1 MIIGLCG
8 RIGSGKSELAKVCQK
23 CGYEKLYFA
32 LPLKQL
38 CADILDTSIEELN
51 KAKRSNIEINIT
63 IGNDICEILHEETN
77 IPLDIVENI
86 CLGKL
91 IKNVRHMLQFI
102 GTDLIRAYNQDWHV
116 NKLREMINYGKDY
129 VLDDVR
135 FPNEKKMIE
144 ELGGD
149 CWYVVRPN
157 INNISNHESETSIT
171 WHDCYNKIIINDYTL
186 PYLLFKWEAFLDNY
200 GKSCRI
206 RSENFQRILEN
217 GIEDLEKNSLADM
230 MFISKHMFTYIPKEF
245 NKKDIKKVTMNEDK
259 SLFITFND
267 DSMEMIDNPL
277 AIEDLKILL

>member
-23 CGYEKLYFA
+23 YGYEKLYFA

-51 KAKRSNIEINIT
+51 KAKRSNVNIGIT
-63 IGNDICEILHEETN
+63 IGEDICEILHDETN
-77 IPLDIVENI
+77 IPIEVVKEI
-86 CLGKL
+86 CLGKE

-102 GTDLIRAYNQDWHV
+102 GTDLIRKYNSDWHV
-116 NKLREMINYGKDY
+116 NRLKEMITEGKDY
-129 VLDDVR
+129 VFDDVR

-157 INNISNHESETSIT
+157 INNVSNHESETSIT

-186 PYLLFKWEAFLDNY
+186 PYLLFKWETFLDNY
-200 GKSCRI
+200 GKSCGI
-206 RSENFQRILEN
+206 RDENFQRILEN

-230 MFISKHMFTYIPKEF
+230 MFISKAMFTYVPKEF
-245 NKKDIKKVTMNEDK
+245 NKEDIKKITMNEDK

-267 DSMEMIDNPL
+267 DSMEIIDNPL
-277 AIEDLKILL
+277 IIEDLKILL

>member
-23 CGYEKLYFA
+23 YVNEKVYFA

-51 KAKRSNIEINIT
+51 KAKRSNVNIGIT
-63 IGNDICEILHEETN
+63 IGEDICEILHDETN
-77 IPLDIVENI
+77 IPIEVVKEI
-86 CLGKL
+86 CLGKE

-102 GTDLIRAYNQDWHV
+102 GTDLIRKYNSDWHV
-116 NKLREMINYGKDY
+116 NRLKEMITEGKDY
-129 VLDDVR
+129 VFDDVR

-157 INNISNHESETSIT
+157 INNVSNHESETSIT

-186 PYLLFKWEAFLDNY
+186 PYLLFKWETFLDNY
-200 GKSCRI
+200 GKSCGI
-206 RSENFQRILEN
+206 RDENFQRILEN

-230 MFISKHMFTYIPKEF
+230 MFISKAMFTYVPKEF
-245 NKKDIKKVTMNEDK
+245 NKEDIKKITMNEDK

-267 DSMEMIDNPL
+267 DSMEIIDNPL
-277 AIEDLKILL
+277 IIEDLKILL